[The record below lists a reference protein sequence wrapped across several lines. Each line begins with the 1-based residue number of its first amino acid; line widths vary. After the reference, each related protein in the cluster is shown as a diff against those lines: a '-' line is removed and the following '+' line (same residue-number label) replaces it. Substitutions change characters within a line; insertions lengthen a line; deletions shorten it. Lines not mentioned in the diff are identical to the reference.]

1 MRPLTVIL
9 LVLLV
14 LLQHRLWFGDGSFP
28 QVWRL
33 RQELAQQ
40 QVENVALQERN
51 QALEAQVAD
60 LKHGSGAVE
69 ELARSQLGMIKQGET
84 FYQVVERK

>member
-1 MRPLTVIL
+1 MRPLTVVL

-33 RQELAQQ
+33 RWEVAQQ
-40 QVENVALQERN
+40 QAENVTLQERN

-60 LKHGSGAVE
+60 LKHGLGAVE

-84 FYQVVERK
+84 FYQVVRRK